1 MELKNGWKRRSLLDS
16 IIFRL
21 YVKLWG
27 CMVKTSRLW
36 QTTKY
41 IHYPHWSIRDLR
53 GSKPTVSPV
62 LDWEI
67 HDAHHPCLRM
77 PPPNWIKMSL
87 SLSLD
92 LHKSINWKKT
102 HRSFVKFYQRLR
114 EATKWTHGQ
123 KRTSDSFVSI
133 FFWKL
138 FSSKDIVVYIGII
151 HDFWL
156 GLLDH
161 YYLSLPPLSNCF
173 GGFFS
178 FPTTTLR
185 AWSVPELFHWVQFDT
200 WQHGGLL
207 GPRERKKRLEVV
219 RHSQQFWWK
228 KITVLPNAT
237 KSSRY

>member
-53 GSKPTVSPV
+53 GSTVSAV

-67 HDAHHPCLRM
+67 HPAHHPCLRM

-87 SLSLD
+87 PLSLD
-92 LHKSINWKKT
+92 LHKSINWKKN
-102 HRSFVKFYQRLR
+102 HWSFVKFYQLQRLR

-133 FFWKL
+133 FFKIIFLQRYCCLYRNHPWFLTRIIGSLLPITTSPFEL
-138 FSSKDIVVYIGII
+138 FWWFFQFPDNNSESLECPRAVSLSSIWYLATRGTSRTTRTKKTTWSSKA
-151 HDFWL
+151 F
-156 GLLDH
+156 
-161 YYLSLPPLSNCF
+161 
-173 GGFFS
+173 
-178 FPTTTLR
+178 TTILVEKNYCT
-185 AWSVPELFHWVQFDT
+185 P
-200 WQHGGLL
+200 
-207 GPRERKKRLEVV
+207 KC
-219 RHSQQFWWK
+219 
-228 KITVLPNAT
+228 
-237 KSSRY
+237 Y